1 MKQLLQQLWGETAE
15 TDNLNFLNECLEEPF
30 EDWLTNPKKHWEW
43 HKRQYHR
50 KPIYWLFA
58 SSTGKD
64 AAFKALVYQ
73 HRITRHTVG
82 TVQNKYVLK
91 HLQYLREEVEL
102 LRGRD
107 KSGVAVKEDLKLLQK
122 FERDIVECEKYV
134 EVLKGIADF
143 EIDLDDGVGV
153 NIEKFGKAVVA
164 L

>member
-1 MKQLLQQLWGETAE
+1 MLDKVK
-15 TDNLNFLNECLEEPF
+15 EEYQKH
-30 EDWLTNPKKHWEW
+30 PKT
-43 HKRQYHR
+43 RV
-50 KPIYWLFA
+50 LFYF
-58 SSTGKD
+58 D
-64 AAFKALVYQ
+64 AD
-73 HRITRHTVG
+73 G

-107 KSGVAVKEDLKLLQK
+107 KSGVAVKEDLKLRQK

-153 NIEKFGKAVVA
+153 NIEKFGKAVVG